1 LAGSNVDV
9 VCVSETWFV
18 DGSSDVP
25 FVSKGCELFRSDMR
39 NHLCNTKILSKH
51 FQKNHTD
58 LPDGFNKI
66 ANPYWED
73 SLEQSDFYCLLA
85 SG

>member
-1 LAGSNVDV
+1 MA
-9 VCVSETWFV
+9 
-18 DGSSDVP
+18 
-25 FVSKGCELFRSDMR
+25 MR